1 MTSLVRDRL
10 SRSRTYWKV
19 RRALWTVRS
28 CVTKLMRLRPRE
40 WKELLHAQLLLF
52 WAQALVWTRP
62 AGKLVDSKA
71 VATEAPA
78 AGGDMALA
86 RRLALQVNR
95 VADFGPVR
103 SLCLVRAVA
112 INRMLESHGMH
123 GSRLRIGVRKTGT
136 EFAAHA
142 WIEYG
147 GEVIGDEESHVKQF
161 AELTDVNLIRK
172 A

>member
-1 MTSLVRDRL
+1 MTSLVRSRL
-10 SRSRTYWKV
+10 ARSRTYWKV
-19 RRALWTVRS
+19 RRSLWTLRS
-28 CVTKLMRLRPRE
+28 CATKLVKLRPRE
-40 WKELLHAQLLLF
+40 WKELIHAQLLLF

-62 AGKLVDSKA
+62 AGKLVNSSA
-71 VATEAPA
+71 VATERAE
-78 AGGDMALA
+78 AGIDMVVA

-123 GSRLRIGVRKTGT
+123 GSRLRIGVRKTGDR
-136 EFAAHA
+136 FAAHA

-147 GEVIGDEESHVKQF
+147 GEIIGDEESHVKQF
-161 AELTDVNLIRK
+161 AELADVNLIRK